1 MSSPRILI
9 LGAHPDDAD
18 IKAGG
23 CASKWRRLGCEVRL
37 VSVTDGR
44 AGHHLHHGPDL
55 AGRRRAEARAAGA
68 VIGATYDVLDHHD
81 GELLPTLAARWE
93 LIRLIRG
100 FHPDLILTHRPNDYH
115 PDHRYTS
122 RAKARTPPTWS
133 RVPAV
138 FCKSRT
144 CNATRSSS
152 ISPTTFRSRPVP
164 APDRRRDVDDELG
177 RMVDML
183 HCHVSQFYE
192 WLPYNG
198 GYAADVP
205 ADDAARRSWLDERI
219 RRRLRP
225 LADRFRD
232 LVVRT
237 YGEEHGRR
245 VEYVEAFEASEYG
258 APFDAA
264 ARARLFPF
272 VPGNA

>member
-1 MSSPRILI
+1 MTLSRILI

-44 AGHHLHHGPDL
+44 AGHQTQYGPTL
-55 AGRRRAEARAAGA
+55 AERRRAEARAAGA
-68 VIGATYDVLDHHD
+68 VIGATYDTLDNHD

-100 FHPDLILTHRPNDYH
+100 FRPDLILTHRPNDYH

-122 RAKARTPPTWS
+122 VLVQDAAYMVT
-133 RVPAV
+133 VPAV
-138 FCKSRT
+138 CPDAPHLQRD
-144 CNATRSSS
+144 
-152 ISPTTFRSRPVP
+152 PVILYFSDDFQKP
-164 APDRRRDVDDELG
+164 APFHPDVIVDIGDELNH
-177 RMVDML
+177 MVDML
-183 HCHVSQFYE
+183 HCHTSQFYE

-198 GYAADVP
+198 GYAEEVP
-205 ADDAARRSWLDERI
+205 ADDATRRRWLEERT

-232 LVVRT
+232 LLA
-237 YGEEHGRR
+237 GRQT
-245 VEYVEAFEASEYG
+245 EYVEAFEASEYG
-258 APFDAA
+258 TPFDAA

-272 VPGNA
+272 APKRGEVAEE